1 MHYIAE
7 IERRVN
13 ANMIRTDYRQLV
25 RTQKDRER
33 QIVIP
38 YLFIYQMTIISPL
51 LL

>member
-7 IERRVN
+7 IERRVG
-13 ANMIRTDYRQLV
+13 ANTIRTDYRQLV

-38 YLFIYQMTIISPL
+38 YLFIY
-51 LL
+51 

>member
-25 RTQKDRER
+25 RTQKR
-33 QIVIP
+33 
-38 YLFIYQMTIISPL
+38 
-51 LL
+51 